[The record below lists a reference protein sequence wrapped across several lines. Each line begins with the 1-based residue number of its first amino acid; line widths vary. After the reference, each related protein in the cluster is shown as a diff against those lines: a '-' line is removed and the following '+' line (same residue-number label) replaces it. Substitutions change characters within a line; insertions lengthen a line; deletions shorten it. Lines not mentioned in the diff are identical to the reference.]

1 MEVHEDD
8 LYTLTINCKGK
19 RTAGK
24 ANEGINVEKNVKFT
38 KIKIIKK
45 RKEKKHRRRKE
56 KRKKGKLHRIAK
68 AQGRGRGL

>member
-1 MEVHEDD
+1 M
-8 LYTLTINCKGK
+8 LKINCKGK
-19 RTAGK
+19 RAVGK
-24 ANEGINVEKNVKFT
+24 SNKGINVEKNNNRFK

-45 RKEKKHRRRKE
+45 RKEKKHGRRKE